1 VSGRVSTSSC
11 RLDTSKGR
19 SDAVYLVIWQTQL
32 RKGFSRVESE
42 MGDVQLDHPKAPKL
56 LAAFRDQA
64 VQEGWLTEEE
74 SAKSAEA

>member
-1 VSGRVSTSSC
+1 M
-11 RLDTSKGR
+11 
-19 SDAVYLVIWQTQL
+19 YLVIWQTQL

-42 MGDVQLDHPKAPKL
+42 MGDVQLDHPKAPNL

-74 SAKSAEA
+74 NAKSAEA